1 MLLAFAVSAS
11 LLAACATTHLVR
23 PVGRGHTRLSLSA
36 GGPFA
41 TVAGATIPVPMATVG
56 VAHGVT
62 DAVDVH
68 VDVHPFSWIFS
79 PGEGSIGVLGGT
91 MGVAIHPIPSGHG
104 NGRHWLTLGAD
115 VMGFTN
121 RLDADLLTDLWIAG
135 SVEPTSWLS
144 LAAGLHNT
152 IVLASTNRFQTSGSR
167 YLPTL
172 FAQFALRPSRRVS
185 IDLEARWY
193 GFSENAVNLVPAYVS
208 LGDLGALGVLLGVH
222 YQFGGA
228 R

>member
-1 MLLAFAVSAS
+1 M
-11 LLAACATTHLVR
+11 
-23 PVGRGHTRLSLSA
+23 GRGQTRLSLSA
-36 GGPFA
+36 GGPLA
-41 TVAGATIPVPMATVG
+41 RVRSATIPVPMATVG

-79 PGEGSIGVLGGT
+79 PGDGSIPVLGGT
-91 MGVAIHPIPSGHG
+91 MGVAVHPLPFGHG

-115 VMGFTN
+115 VLGFTN
-121 RLDADLLTDLWIAG
+121 RLDADLLANLWIAG
-135 SVEPTSWLS
+135 SIDPTSWLS

-152 IVLASTNRFQTSGSR
+152 VVMASTNSFQNSRSR

-172 FAQFALRPSRRVS
+172 FAQIALRPSRRVS
-185 IDLEARWY
+185 IDLEMRWY
-193 GFSENAVNLVPAYVS
+193 GFSENGVNLVPAYIT
-208 LGDLGALGVLLGVH
+208 LGELGALGVLLGVN